1 MLPPSQPPQV
11 KRIELEW
18 VVVSVA
24 ALKRW
29 GFLILFVVLLGAGVA
44 AVYYYTHEPASKRAE
59 RLLREASAAKE
70 EVRRSLDSEGLQSE
84 VEQASQLLDQA
95 RGDFDRR
102 DYPACNARAED
113 ALRRFQLLGG
123 LANQGFI
130 GAAQI
135 IALQGQVEVQRANES
150 RWNRAREKQVLNN
163 GDFVKSGPE
172 ASAELLFADNTVF
185 KVSPDSFLEIHREA
199 REGVASGPA
208 EVKVRVG
215 QVNVNTS
222 TNPSVVSTDVARAEV
237 NRDSRVAVEVEKDG
251 STTVADYT
259 GGAHVFGASGQ
270 NTDLASLQ
278 AVSASPAGA
287 LGPKRPVPDAPA
299 LERPAPNAVVNL
311 DISDRVELDWRVV
324 PGSTGYE
331 LQVSSSRIF
340 APGALQFP
348 TNHRSTN
355 LAVLKIHAAGK
366 YYWRVA
372 AVGVQA
378 LRSEWSS
385 PRMFRASSGPRV
397 EALAANKPPRLEV
410 KRPTQMGNLILVEGI
425 TEPGATVT
433 INGEPV
439 SVAGDG
445 TFRKT
450 VTARSEGM
458 NTLVVR
464 AVDPAGLSTERQL
477 TIFIETE

>member
-1 MLPPSQPPQV
+1 MLSSSQPPQV
-11 KRIELEW
+11 RRIELEW

-29 GFLILFVVLLGAGVA
+29 GFLILFVALLGAALA

-70 EVRRSLDSEGLQSE
+70 EVGRSLGSEGFQSE
-84 VEQASQLLDQA
+84 FEQASRLLDQA
-95 RGDFDRR
+95 RGDFDRH
-102 DYPACNARAED
+102 DYPACSARAED
-113 ALRRFQLLGG
+113 VLRRLQLLGG
-123 LANQGFI
+123 LANQGFV

-135 IALQGQVEVQRANES
+135 IALQGRVEVQHANES
-150 RWNRAREKQVLNN
+150 RWAHAREKQVLNN
-163 GDFVKSGPE
+163 GDFVKAGPE

-185 KVSPDSFLEIHREA
+185 KVGPDSLLEIHREA
-199 REGVASGPA
+199 REGAASAPA

-215 QVNVNTS
+215 QVDVNTA
-222 TNPSVVSTDVARAEV
+222 TNPSVVSTDAARAEV
-237 NRDSRVAVEVEKDG
+237 NRDSRIAVEVEKDG

-259 GGAHVFGASGQ
+259 GGARVFGASGQ

-287 LGPKRPVPDAPA
+287 LGPKRPVPDTPA
-299 LERPAPNAVVNL
+299 LERPAPNAAVNL
-311 DISDRVELDWRVV
+311 DTSDRVELGWRVV

-340 APGALQFP
+340 APGTLQFP
-348 TNHRSTN
+348 TSHRSTN
-355 LAVLKIHAAGK
+355 VAVLKIHAPGK

-372 AVGVQA
+372 AVGIQE

-397 EALAANKPPRLEV
+397 EALTANKPPRLEV
-410 KRPTQMGNLILVEGI
+410 KRPTQMGSLILVEGA

-450 VTARSEGM
+450 VTAKREGM

-477 TIFIETE
+477 TIFIETD

>member
-1 MLPPSQPPQV
+1 MLSPSQPPQV

-18 VVVSVA
+18 VVVSIA

-29 GFLILFVVLLGAGVA
+29 GFLILFVGVA
-44 AVYYYTHEPASKRAE
+44 GAALTAVYYYTHEPASKRAE

-70 EVRRSLDSEGLQSE
+70 EVRRALGSEGLQSE
-84 VEQASQLLDQA
+84 FDQASRLLDQA
-95 RGDFDRR
+95 RTDFERH
-102 DYPACNARAED
+102 DYPACCARAED
-113 ALRRFQLLGG
+113 ALRRLQLLGG
-123 LANQGFI
+123 LANQGFA

-135 IALQGQVEVQRANES
+135 IALQGRVEVQRANES
-150 RWNRAREKQVLNN
+150 RWERAREKQVLNN
-163 GDFVKSGPE
+163 GDFVKAGPE

-185 KVSPDSFLEIHREA
+185 KVGADSLLEIHREA
-199 REGVASGPA
+199 REGVASSPA

-215 QVNVNTS
+215 QVNVNTA
-222 TNPSVVSTDVARAEV
+222 TNPSVVSTDAARAEV
-237 NRDSRVAVEVEKDG
+237 DRDSRVAVEVEKDG

-259 GGAHVFGASGQ
+259 GGAHVVSASGQ
-270 NTDLASLQ
+270 NTELASLQ
-278 AVSASPAGA
+278 AVNASPAGD
-287 LGPKRPVPDAPA
+287 LGPKRPVPDTPA
-299 LERPAPNAVVNL
+299 LEHPAPNAVVNL
-311 DISDRVELDWRVV
+311 DTSDRIELGWRVV
-324 PGSTGYE
+324 PGSTAYE

-340 APGALQFP
+340 APGSLQFP
-348 TNHRSTN
+348 TNRRSTN
-355 LAVLKIHAAGK
+355 VAVLKIHATGK

-372 AVGVQA
+372 AIGVKD

-397 EALAANKPPRLEV
+397 EALTASRPPRLEV
-410 KRPTQMGNLILVEGI
+410 KRPTQMGNLILVEGA

-450 VTARSEGM
+450 VTAKREGM